1 MNKISFVTI
10 ICVLF
15 VLFDQVTKYLIVEQ
29 IPLYSRVSL
38 LPFLDLTHIR
48 NPGVAFGFLSN
59 LPENFRF
66 YFFIIVFLLAI
77 VLISLF
83 IRNTPFKEKL
93 MLVSLSLILSGAIG
107 NSIDRL
113 RQGYVTDF
121 IDFHWFGDP
130 KLHWPPFNIA
140 DSCITVGVIL
150 LIVHTLFF
158 SKHKEG
164 A

>member
-1 MNKISFVTI
+1 
-10 ICVLF
+10 
-15 VLFDQVTKYLIVEQ
+15 VTKYLIVDQ

-59 LPENFRF
+59 LPESFRF
-66 YFFIIVFLLAI
+66 YFFMLVFMLAI
-77 VLISLF
+77 ALITVF

-140 DSCITVGVIL
+140 DSCITIGVIL

-158 SKHKEG
+158 YKHKEG

>member
-1 MNKISFVTI
+1 MKKIGFVSI
-10 ICVLF
+10 ICTVF
-15 VLFDQVTKYLIVEQ
+15 VILDQITKYLIVKSV
-29 IPLYSRVSL
+29 PLYGKINL
-38 LPFLDLTHIR
+38 LPFFDIVHIR

-66 YFFIIVFLLAI
+66 YFFILVFIIAL
-77 VLISLF
+77 VLISAF
-83 IRNTPFKEKL
+83 IYNTPFTEKI
-93 MLVSLSLILSGAIG
+93 MIVSLSLILSGAIG

-121 IDFHWFGDP
+121 LDFHWFGDP

-140 DSCITVGVIL
+140 DSCITIGVIL
-150 LIVHTLFF
+150 LITYTLFF
-158 SKHKEG
+158 TENKEK